1 MADAIVIPTD
11 LQEGRRQAETIL
23 RLVEGHGY
31 SPDVCFAIRLALEE
45 ALINAIKHGNRFD
58 PHKHIRIWAE
68 VSDHRAAITIEDEG
82 EGFRPETLADPT
94 ADENL
99 EKPSGRGIM
108 LMRAYMD
115 QVTFNDRGNQV
126 VMVKNRV

>member
-23 RLVEGHGY
+23 RLVEDHGY

-58 PHKHIRIWAE
+58 PHKQIRIWAE
-68 VSDHRAAITIEDEG
+68 VSDRRTAITIEDEG
-82 EGFRPETLADPT
+82 EGFHPDALADPT

-126 VMVKNRV
+126 VMVKNRA